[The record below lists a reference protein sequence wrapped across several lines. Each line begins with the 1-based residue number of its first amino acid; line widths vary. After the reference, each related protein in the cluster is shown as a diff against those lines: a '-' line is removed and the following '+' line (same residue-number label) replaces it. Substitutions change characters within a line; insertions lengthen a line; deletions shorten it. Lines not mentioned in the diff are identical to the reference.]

1 MTRVLV
7 VHHTVSPATQE
18 LLEVSLLGLNAAATE
33 LDAQVV
39 VVTVAA
45 LGAGAHDVLSADAVL
60 LGTPANIGYLSGAM
74 KHFFDQIYYPCLE
87 QTRGLP
93 FGAYLHGNDD
103 TAGAQRALGTI
114 TTGMGWLEVRPAVT
128 VVGEPDPDDREQ
140 LNDLAGMVAAAAL
153 GTSAAT

>member
-18 LLEVSLLGLNAAATE
+18 MLEASLSGCTQAARELEVD
-33 LDAQVV
+33 LDL
-39 VVTVAA
+39 VTVAA
-45 LGAGAHDVLSADAVL
+45 LSAGAHDVLAADAVL

-93 FGAYLHGNDD
+93 FGAYVHGNDD
-103 TAGAQRALGTI
+103 TVGAQRALGKI
-114 TTGMGWLEVRPAVT
+114 TTGLGWQEVRPAVS
-128 VVGEPDPDDREQ
+128 VAGEPDAQAREQ
-140 LNDLAGMVAAAAL
+140 LSDLAGLLV
-153 GTSAAT
+153 SAAIAD

>member
-18 LLEVSLLGLNAAATE
+18 LLEVSLAGCQAAAVGLE
-33 LDAQVV
+33 VDLDL
-39 VVTVAA
+39 VTVAA
-45 LGAGAHDVLSADAVL
+45 LGAGAHDVLAADAVL

-87 QTRGLP
+87 QTQGLP

-103 TAGAQRALGTI
+103 TVGAQRALSKI
-114 TTGMGWLEVRPAVT
+114 TTGLGWSAVRPAVSIA
-128 VVGEPDPDDREQ
+128 GEPDALAREQ
-140 LNDLAGMVAAAAL
+140 LTDLAGLVVSAAAAN
-153 GTSAAT
+153 